1 MFSLGSTMEN
11 MSQSLT
17 SMDSKIEVL
26 ESRIE
31 ERLKNYLNKSLQ
43 RCKSDIV
50 ESLKS
55 NSNSNKSF
63 DVHTVNAQRMT
74 QDASKFSIF

>member
-1 MFSLGSTMEN
+1 MEN

-31 ERLKNYLNKSLQ
+31 ERLKSYLNKSLQ

-63 DVHTVNAQRMT
+63 DVLNAQRMT
-74 QDASKFSIF
+74 HDTSKFSIF